1 MEITLEINKTQDL
14 KIKRID
20 LSVITEKMYHQ
31 AKM

>member
-1 MEITLEINKTQDL
+1 MERTLEINKTQDL

-20 LSVITEKMYHQ
+20 LSVIKGKMYHQ